1 MLGIDAFST
10 VAFSTLPDIAEVVD
24 GKAVILATADLSALG
39 GYPRKGSTNIYAI
52 ADLEAEGIDQNGGKA
67 SIKAEAVL
75 RAYAN
80 HKVVGVAM
88 INGIATLVGN
98 GNISG
103 EGWVRIEPDTDE
115 WDYKQSSDWNK
126 IN

>member
-1 MLGIDAFST
+1 MLGITTFSGLS
-10 VAFSTLPDIAEVVD
+10 FSSLPDIAEIID
-24 GKAVILATADLSALG
+24 GEAVILATADLSTLG
-39 GYPRKGSTNIYAI
+39 GKGLAGQANIYAI

-67 SIKAEAVL
+67 SITARAILLAKAS
-75 RAYAN
+75 

-88 INGIATLVGN
+88 IEGVATLVGSSE
-98 GNISG
+98 IAG
-103 EGWVRIEPDTDE
+103 EGWVRINPDTDE

>member
-1 MLGIDAFST
+1 MLGIAPFSCLP
-10 VAFSTLPDIAEVVD
+10 FSSLPDIAEVVD
-24 GKAVILATADLSALG
+24 GEAVILATADLSILG
-39 GYPRKGSTNIYAI
+39 GKGLVGQANIYDI

-67 SIKAEAVL
+67 SITA
-75 RAYAN
+75 RAILLAKAN

-88 INGIATLVGN
+88 IEGVATLVGSSE
-98 GNISG
+98 IAG
-103 EGWVRIEPDTDE
+103 EGWVRVNPNTDE

>member
-1 MLGIDAFST
+1 MLGIAPFSGLP
-10 VAFSTLPDIAEVVD
+10 FSSLPDIAEVVD
-24 GKAVILATADLSALG
+24 GEAVILATADLSALG
-39 GYPRKGSTNIYAI
+39 GYPQKGTTNIYAI

-67 SIKAEAVL
+67 SITA
-75 RAYAN
+75 RAILLAKAN

-88 INGIATLVGN
+88 IEGVATLVGSSE
-98 GNISG
+98 IAG
-103 EGWVRIEPDTDE
+103 EGWVRINPDTDE

>member
-1 MLGIDAFST
+1 MLGITTFSGLP
-10 VAFSTLPDIAEVVD
+10 FSSLPDIAEVVD
-24 GKAVILATADLSALG
+24 GEAVILATADLSTLG
-39 GYPRKGSTNIYAI
+39 GKGLAGQANIYAI

-67 SIKAEAVL
+67 SITARAILLAKAS
-75 RAYAN
+75 

-88 INGIATLVGN
+88 IEGVATLVGSSE
-98 GNISG
+98 IAG
-103 EGWVRIEPDTDE
+103 EGWVRINPDTDE

>member
-1 MLGIDAFST
+1 MLGIAPFSGLS
-10 VAFSTLPDIAEVVD
+10 FSSLPDIAEIVD
-24 GKAVILATADLSALG
+24 GEAVIIGTADLSTLG
-39 GYPRKGSTNIYAI
+39 GNALSGTVNVYAI

-67 SIKAEAVL
+67 SITA
-75 RAYAN
+75 RAILLAKAN

-88 INGIATLVGN
+88 IEGVATLVG
-98 GNISG
+98 SSEVAG
-103 EGWVRIEPDTDE
+103 EGWVRINPDTDE